1 VKLILFDVDG
11 TLVDSQHLILAALGM
26 AFSANGVAVPSRERA
41 LSIVGLSL
49 AEAFTVLVGADGP
62 VDGLAQA
69 YREAFHRLRSDPA
82 NEEPLY
88 PGAAAC
94 VEALFERKGAAL
106 GIATGKSRRGVRHLL
121 DRLNW
126 HHVFATTQTADD
138 APSKPHPA
146 MIEQAMAAV
155 RTTPTD
161 TVMVGD
167 SCYDMA
173 MARAAG
179 ALPIGVAWGFQPVEA
194 LRRAGADRIVH
205 SYSELRVTL
214 DGLLGPSNS
223 ARSAPISGR

>member
-26 AFSANGVAVPSRERA
+26 AFSANGLAMPSRARA

-49 AEAFTVLVGADGP
+49 SEAFMVLAGVDGP
-62 VDGLAQA
+62 VESLAQA
-69 YREAFHRLRSDPA
+69 YREAFSRLRSDPT

-94 VEALFERKGAAL
+94 VAGLFDRGVAL
-106 GIATGKSRRGVRHLL
+106 GIATGNSRRGVRHLL
-121 DRLNW
+121 DRLSW
-126 HHVFATTQTADD
+126 HHMFATIQTADD

-146 MIEQAMAAV
+146 MIEQAMAAIGIS
-155 RTTPTD
+155 PAD

-173 MARAAG
+173 MARSAG
-179 ALPIGVAWGFQPVEA
+179 ALPIGVAWGFQSVEA
-194 LRRAGADRIVH
+194 LREAGADRIVH
-205 SYSELRVTL
+205 SYPELRAVLDTL
-214 DGLLGPSNS
+214 LEPSNS
-223 ARSAPISGR
+223 ARLAPISGR